1 MIVTI
6 SSRVAGLLLDRA
18 AAEPTREVCGLLLG
32 APDRVDDAV
41 PARNVA
47 PDPARS
53 FEIDPA
59 MLLKTH
65 RDARGAGT
73 RVIGHYHSHPDG
85 IPRPSRRDAAR
96 AVENGQLWLIVAGGM
111 LTGWQAVAD
120 DPDGSAVWGRF
131 RPVTLAATA

>member
-6 SSRVAGLLLDRA
+6 SSHVAGQLLASA

-32 APDRVDDAV
+32 APGCVEAAV

-47 PDPARS
+47 ADPSRS
-53 FEIDPA
+53 FEIEPA
-59 MLLKTH
+59 LLLKTH

-85 IPRPSRRDAAR
+85 SPEPSRRDAAR
-96 AVENGQLWLIVAGGM
+96 AVEDGQLWVIVAGGT
-111 LTGWQAVAD
+111 LNGWQTVAQD
-120 DPDGSAVWGRF
+120 HGGSAVWGRF
-131 RPVTLAATA
+131 LPVTLEARP